1 MRLRVLSMLGQAW
14 RGFWR
19 RWRADQYASLIADI
33 GLTRAEQQAFL
44 ALRRRR

>member
-1 MRLRVLSMLGQAW
+1 MRLVTEIIFAVAMR
-14 RGFWR
+14 RFWR
-19 RWRADQYASLIADI
+19 RRFADQYALLLADV